1 MPGVSPRTRRYEMS
15 TTDRDKP
22 EKHPLTRTG
31 DREEATLLYDAAA
44 LVALQKVTDYLER
57 NLEIFQ
63 DASRAPMVAIP
74 IHEYG
79 VVDALYPAA
88 HVLGHEVRGSNIEL
102 RLSFRYHR
110 DSNARFTIPRPTVS
124 ENELLRQLRQ
134 DGLTLVS
141 SRVRRSANHG
151 EELTFEIKSEV
162 PAHIAFEADGENGV
176 LRLELMNVGALG
188 KERYVIKPE
197 QVDAEFLNQ
206 LGRFVM
212 HRHNAFLQES
222 MLVAQGYPLS
232 AEAAEVATDES
243 PDTIALTPAAEVIDF
258 DPITLTGKREIIL
271 SYRDM
276 ALSFDRHRTEC
287 LFGRKF
293 PADIQVRSRYVS
305 RSHATLKFIKN
316 QFIFEDH
323 SANGTFIRIEGK
335 GVKFLQ
341 QESMRL
347 RGRGVISLGV
357 SITSEKRDLIYFE
370 VT

>member
-15 TTDRDKP
+15 TTDHDKP
-22 EKHPLTRTG
+22 EKHSLTRTG
-31 DREEATLLYDAAA
+31 EREDATLLYDAAT
-44 LVALQKVTDYLER
+44 LVALQKVADYLER
-57 NLEIFQ
+57 NLDVFH
-63 DASRAPMVAIP
+63 DARRVPVVSIP

-79 VVDALYPAA
+79 VVEALRPEAY
-88 HVLGHEVRGSNIEL
+88 VLGHEVRGSHIEL
-102 RLSFRYHR
+102 RLSYRYR
-110 DSNARFTIPRPTVS
+110 RASNARFTIPRPMVS
-124 ENELLRQLRQ
+124 ESELLRQLRL

-141 SRVRRSANHG
+141 SRVRGSAENG
-151 EELTFEIKSEV
+151 KELTFEIKSEV
-162 PAHIAFEADGENGV
+162 PAHIAFEADGDNGV

-188 KERYVIKPE
+188 KECYLVKPE

-232 AEAAEVATDES
+232 TEAAEAETDDS
-243 PDTIALTPAAEVIDF
+243 PDTVSLTPAAEVIDF
-258 DPITLTGKREIIL
+258 DPITLTGKKEIVL

-276 ALSFDRHRTEC
+276 ALCFDRHRSEC

-305 RSHATLKFIKN
+305 RAHATLRFVKN

-341 QESMRL
+341 HESMRL

-357 SITSEKRDLIYFE
+357 SMTSEKRDLIYFE